1 MSPLAERL
9 APVTGRLARLR
20 RSMRR
25 LFAFD
30 GLSRLALAL
39 GAFVAVTFAA
49 DWTFHLPA
57 PVRVGLSV
65 AGLGLAAVLLA
76 RRVAYPLFV
85 RISDDDLALFVERE
99 YPELNDRLISAVQL
113 AREPLDPDGGRTS
126 PELVQ
131 ALVAEAEEVSRGID
145 FGRVLV
151 RRHVWRVA
159 APAAAVTA
167 VLAGLAF
174 WNPQGLA
181 STYARRM
188 AGLDVKWPRRTQLR
202 VLDFADRRRVWPRG
216 EDLPVAVAYSGVR
229 PKKVTLRYRFRTG
242 ETGQERMVPLAGDRF
257 QFLFTRVPGPFE
269 FVVEGGDDVTEP
281 HVVETVT
288 PPSIAA
294 LRLYH
299 EHPPYTRRPDTP
311 ADRPETSGNVVAP
324 IGTRVRFEAEADED
338 LRSARLSVGPRGK
351 ETVTE
356 LPVGPDAAGRPRA
369 FSGSFVVSEPAGEYA
384 LHLEARNGLSN
395 RDPIRYTIRG
405 VEDRPPE
412 IVVREPVGDEFVTEV
427 CERPLE
433 IEVRDDYGVARIVLR
448 TAVAAQGRARDESV
462 TVFTREQNSRDYG
475 EPLIRSQAVLD
486 VGRLKLQT
494 GDHVEIQFQAED
506 TREPAPPNARQ
517 SRVYR
522 LSVVSM
528 ATLEKEL
535 QDAIEKIKALL
546 KTQKVRQEAAWNR
559 TGRLL
564 STHGRADVLAPDA
577 QGEIRQAALEQN
589 DVTSRLDGARRDIRY
604 VLRRGVYNK
613 IYDANAARK
622 LQSAAEE
629 LDALVG
635 DLADPS
641 RGGLSRVVTARLDQ
655 ASKHRSGRERGEALR
670 EAMDLQSRVASGIQ
684 RAIDFLDNWSS
695 YQEVIRIARELKE
708 SQDRA
713 NREIRR
719 IGTGK

>member
-1 MSPLAERL
+1 MSPLAEHL
-9 APVTGRLARLR
+9 APVAARLGRLR

-25 LFAFD
+25 LFALD
-30 GLSRLALAL
+30 GLSRLILAL
-39 GAFVAVTFAA
+39 GVFVALSFAA

-57 PVRVGLSV
+57 AVRVGLSV
-65 AGLGLAAVLLA
+65 AGLGLAGVLLV
-76 RRVAYPLFV
+76 RRIAYPLWV
-85 RISDDDLALFVERE
+85 RISDDDLAVFVERE
-99 YPELNDRLISAVQL
+99 YPQLNDRLISAVQL
-113 AREPLDPDGGRTS
+113 VREPLDPEGRHAS
-126 PELVQ
+126 PELVR
-131 ALVAEAEEVSRGID
+131 ALVAEAAELSRGID

-151 RRHVWRVA
+151 RRHVLRAAAAAGAVA
-159 APAAAVTA
+159 AVF
-167 VLAGLAF
+167 AGLAL
-174 WNPQGLA
+174 WNPQDMA
-181 STYARRM
+181 SIYARRM
-188 AGLDVKWPRRTQLR
+188 AGLDVKWPRRTHLH
-202 VLDFADRRRVWPRG
+202 VLDFPDRRRVWPRG
-216 EDLPVAVAYSGVR
+216 EDLPVAVAYTGAR
-229 PKKVTLRYRFRTG
+229 PKKVVLRYRFRTG
-242 ETGQERMVPLAGDRF
+242 ETGQERMIPLSGDRF
-257 QFLFTRVPGPFE
+257 QFLFTRLTGPFE
-269 FVVEGGDDVTEP
+269 FVVEGGDDATEP

-288 PPSIAA
+288 PPSIDA
-294 LRLYH
+294 LRLYY
-299 EHPPYTRRPDTP
+299 EHPPYTRKPDTP

-324 IGTRVRFEAEADED
+324 IGTRVRFEAEANED
-338 LRSARLSVGPRGK
+338 LRSVRLSVGPKGK
-351 ETVTE
+351 EAVTE
-356 LPVGPDAAGRPRA
+356 LAVGPDAAGRPRV
-369 FSGSFVVSEPAGEYA
+369 FSGFFAVSEPAGEYA

-412 IVVREPVGDEFVTEV
+412 IVVREPLGDEFVTEV

-448 TAVAAQGRARDESV
+448 TGVAAQGRAREES
-462 TVFTREQNSRDYG
+462 TAVFTREQNSRDYG

-486 VGRLKLQT
+486 VGRLKLQA

-506 TREPAPPNARQ
+506 TREPAPPHQRQ

-546 KTQKVRQEAAWNR
+546 KTQKARQEAAWNR

-564 STHGRADVLAPDA
+564 SAHGRADALAPEA

-589 DVTSRLDGARRDIRY
+589 DVTSRLDGARREIRY
-604 VLRRGVYNK
+604 ILRRGVYNK
-613 IYDANAARK
+613 IYDENAARK

-635 DLADPS
+635 DLADSS
-641 RGGLSRVVTARLDQ
+641 RGGLSRIVTARLDQ

-684 RAIDFLDNWSS
+684 RAIDFLENWSS

-713 NREIRR
+713 NREIKR